1 MQTKR
6 LETLEQVRG
15 FVEGNAGVDF
25 ELTERKSGCEFIR
38 RTLVRF
44 GYHGLGKADKGTVKA
59 YLGKVTGL
67 SSRIIP
73 LSGEGVMWACSAAH
87 FCEHFVV

>member
-44 GYHGLGKADKGTVKA
+44 GYHGLGKKRK
-59 YLGKVTGL
+59 LFLL
-67 SSRIIP
+67 SP
-73 LSGEGVMWACSAAH
+73 LHTESAPDSA
-87 FCEHFVV
+87 E